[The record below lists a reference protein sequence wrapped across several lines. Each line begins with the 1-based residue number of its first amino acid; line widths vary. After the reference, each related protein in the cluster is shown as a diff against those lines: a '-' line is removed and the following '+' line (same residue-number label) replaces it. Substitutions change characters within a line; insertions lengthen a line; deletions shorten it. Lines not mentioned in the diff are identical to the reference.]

1 MGQIAAAAGAKRSI
15 ESPLT
20 VEIEMFVKMTAF
32 IATLTGLV
40 FFCLGYFFIDSDFL
54 DQFVFLV
61 GGLSP
66 RCPVLDVGCCQE
78 WTKSKRDK

>member
-20 VEIEMFVKMTAF
+20 VEIEMFVKRTAF

-40 FFCLGYFFIDSDFL
+40 FFLLGYFFVDNDFL

-61 GGLSP
+61 GES
-66 RCPVLDVGCCQE
+66 V
-78 WTKSKRDK
+78 KSSLVS